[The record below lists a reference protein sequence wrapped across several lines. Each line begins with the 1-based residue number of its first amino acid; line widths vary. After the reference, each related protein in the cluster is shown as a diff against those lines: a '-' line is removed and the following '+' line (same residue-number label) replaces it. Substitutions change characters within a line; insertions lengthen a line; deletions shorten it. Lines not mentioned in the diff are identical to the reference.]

1 MVFPA
6 EVLTVAAE
14 LVAEFGP
21 RFLRLGER
29 GGMTYFSFS
38 FPDGLPM
45 GFPIVYTYEKGKR
58 SEEIMGEAALD
69 LVCSFIGLPPHPQQ
83 TSCHRPETAWTYRPD
98 RNGRRS
104 AANKFARGWRS
115 SHRGDSPASFT
126 FSTCPSRC
134 AGPGIM
140 HRSTF
145 SPWNRTWFRLSP
157 H

>member
-6 EVLTVAAE
+6 EILTAAAE

-45 GFPIVYTYEKGKR
+45 GFPIVYTYKKGKR

-69 LVCSFIGLPPHPQQ
+69 LVCSFIG
-83 TSCHRPETAWTYRPD
+83 
-98 RNGRRS
+98 
-104 AANKFARGWRS
+104 
-115 SHRGDSPASFT
+115 
-126 FSTCPSRC
+126 
-134 AGPGIM
+134 
-140 HRSTF
+140 
-145 SPWNRTWFRLSP
+145 
-157 H
+157 